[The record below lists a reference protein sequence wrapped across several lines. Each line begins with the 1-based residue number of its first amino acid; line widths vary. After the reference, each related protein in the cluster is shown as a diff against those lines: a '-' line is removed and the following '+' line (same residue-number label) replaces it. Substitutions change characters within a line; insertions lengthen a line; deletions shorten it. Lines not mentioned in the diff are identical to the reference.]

1 MLPRLFSAFQLP
13 EAVEDWLS
21 GLEIEMHG
29 ARWANPDN
37 FHVTIRFFGDVDGHV
52 ADDIVAGLE
61 SSYPPAFEARIK
73 GLSCFGGDRP
83 RALVAEIEAGP
94 ELAALY
100 RAHERIAQSAG
111 LPPERRK
118 YAPHV
123 TLARL
128 DGARPDTIARFIQSV
143 SEPTLPAFVVNEIV
157 LLSARPGAGGGPY
170 VPEATFNLA
179 RGTAGI
185 LKSTVA

>member
-1 MLPRLFSAFQLP
+1 MNDFALLVVLFGLLTTLL
-13 EAVEDWLS
+13 WLVI
-21 GLEIEMHG
+21 G
-29 ARWANPDN
+29 W
-37 FHVTIRFFGDVDGHV
+37 
-52 ADDIVAGLE
+52 
-61 SSYPPAFEARIK
+61 
-73 GLSCFGGDRP
+73 
-83 RALVAEIEAGP
+83 RAM
-94 ELAALY
+94 

-157 LLSARPGAGGGPY
+157 LLSARPGTGGGPY

-179 RGTAGI
+179 RGTAGT